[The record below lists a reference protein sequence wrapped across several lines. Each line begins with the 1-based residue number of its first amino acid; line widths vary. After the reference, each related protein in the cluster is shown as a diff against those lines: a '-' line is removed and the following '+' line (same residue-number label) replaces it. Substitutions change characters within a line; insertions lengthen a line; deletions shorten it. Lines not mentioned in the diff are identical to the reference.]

1 MTSLPLEF
9 DDDTGGRPRKK
20 LLLLAGT
27 LLLCFF
33 LGTGV
38 GLVFLAKF
46 GSFPSLESIQEYRP
60 SISSKIYDRYNKVVG
75 EIYLEKRTLVPYRQI
90 PTHIVNAFVAAED
103 ANFFQHRGVD
113 LTAIARAAVKD
124 LLGGSFAQGG
134 STITQQTVKNLFL
147 THEKSISRKLK
158 ELILAYRMERKM
170 SKEEILYLYLNQTY
184 FGKGVGELGVAEGA
198 MLAALPKAPTRYS
211 PRTNPDLAKG
221 RQRYVLR
228 RMVEAGVLTQADAD
242 QAYAARIVLAP
253 PSPFRSKAGYF
264 LPPVR
269 VWPA

>member
-75 EIYLEKRTLVPYRQI
+75 EIYLEKRTLV
-90 PTHIVNAFVAAED
+90 
-103 ANFFQHRGVD
+103 
-113 LTAIARAAVKD
+113 
-124 LLGGSFAQGG
+124 
-134 STITQQTVKNLFL
+134 
-147 THEKSISRKLK
+147 
-158 ELILAYRMERKM
+158 AYRMERKM
-170 SKEEILYLYLNQTY
+170 SKEEILYLYLNQIFLGEGVYGVEAAARTY
-184 FGKGVGELGVAEGA
+184 FGKGVGELGAAEGA
-198 MLAALPKAPTRYS
+198 LLAGLPQAPNRYS
-211 PRTNPDLAKG
+211 PRTNP
-221 RQRYVLR
+221 
-228 RMVEAGVLTQADAD
+228 
-242 QAYAARIVLAP
+242 
-253 PSPFRSKAGYF
+253 
-264 LPPVR
+264 
-269 VWPA
+269 

>member
-9 DDDTGGRPRKK
+9 EDDTRGRSRKK
-20 LLLLAGT
+20 LLLLAGIV
-27 LLLCFF
+27 LLCFF

-60 SISSKIYDRYNKVVG
+60 SISSRIYDRYNKVVG

-103 ANFFQHRGVD
+103 ANFFQHKGVD

-147 THEKSISRKLK
+147 THEKSIRRKLK

-170 SKEEILYLYLNQTY
+170 SKEESCTC
-184 FGKGVGELGVAEGA
+184 
-198 MLAALPKAPTRYS
+198 T
-211 PRTNPDLAKG
+211 
-221 RQRYVLR
+221 
-228 RMVEAGVLTQADAD
+228 
-242 QAYAARIVLAP
+242 
-253 PSPFRSKAGYF
+253 
-264 LPPVR
+264 
-269 VWPA
+269 